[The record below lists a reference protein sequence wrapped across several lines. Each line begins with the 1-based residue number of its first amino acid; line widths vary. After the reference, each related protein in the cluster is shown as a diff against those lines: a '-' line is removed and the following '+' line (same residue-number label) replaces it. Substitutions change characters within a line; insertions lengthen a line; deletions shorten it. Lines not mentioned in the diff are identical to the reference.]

1 MATDTF
7 ITKNDVPEA
16 TAPLSFMQVAARVES
31 EQEFLLPWR
40 GSGNLWLKVVITDA
54 SMSHG
59 RWDVVVTPANDSNS
73 ANPSCGGTARVYL
86 TSLRT
91 CEDDEAMPWE

>member
-16 TAPLSFMQVAARVES
+16 TAPLSFMQVAALVES

-54 SMSHG
+54 SLSHG
-59 RWDVVVTPANDSNS
+59 RWDVVVEPTNDSNS
-73 ANPSCGGTARVYL
+73 IHPSCWGKARVYL
-86 TSLRT
+86 TSLRSLDG
-91 CEDDEAMPWE
+91 DDPLPWE